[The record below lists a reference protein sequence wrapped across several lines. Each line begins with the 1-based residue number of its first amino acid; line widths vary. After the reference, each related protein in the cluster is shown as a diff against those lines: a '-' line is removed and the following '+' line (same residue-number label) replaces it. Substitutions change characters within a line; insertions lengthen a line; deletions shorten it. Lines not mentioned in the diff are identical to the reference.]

1 MTAAAWFVAGWCV
14 GFLLRRWNRTRI
26 AVVRHPGT
34 GIGDAT
40 MALQCALDESS
51 IVRFEPGTYAL
62 MLVGLA
68 GFALHR
74 FTPRGRKS

>member
-14 GFLLRRWNRTRI
+14 GFALRRWNRTRI
-26 AVVRHPGT
+26 AVVRYPGT

-51 IVRFEPGTYAL
+51 IVRFEPGAYTL
-62 MLVGLA
+62 
-68 GFALHR
+68 
-74 FTPRGRKS
+74 RGRVTVQDDDDNDNHGV